1 MIIPG
6 QKLEELAPIRPF
18 QKRAIAHG
26 MSYGVGPAGYDV
38 RIKDELNLWPGNFSL
53 GVTVEE
59 FFMPDN
65 VIAFVH
71 DKSTWARRGL
81 SLFNTVIEPGW
92 RGFLTLELINNSSNH
107 LHIPAGCPIA
117 QIIFMRLEEPT
128 ATPYNGKYQNQPH
141 MPVPAIMEAAKNGE
155 K

>member
-6 QKLEELAPIRPF
+6 HKLGAMGVITPF
-18 QKRAIAHG
+18 HGRAMAHG

-38 RIKDELNLWPGNFSL
+38 RIKEALHLRSGAFSL
-53 GVTVEE
+53 GVTIEE
-59 FFMPDN
+59 FNMPDD

-71 DKSTWARRGL
+71 DKSTWARNGL

-92 RGFLTLELINNSSNH
+92 KGFLTLELVNNRGFP
-107 LHIPAGCPIA
+107 LTIPAGAPIA

-128 ATPYNGKYQNQPH
+128 LTPYRGKYQNQPAR
-141 MPVPAIMEAAKNGE
+141 PVGAIHETDRP
-155 K
+155 